1 MTVTAI
7 SDHAAIPASRRAAYP
22 HRPAQSG
29 LVSSAP
35 ARLRP
40 LGRGG
45 GVPDKP
51 QVSPR
56 ELTITLQITVSGV
69 ALPALASRVVEDI
82 REFAERLP
90 GATVLELP
98 VEESTIDTP
107 ALEVSAV
114 DPLAPP
120 ATGPRLY
127 IEPASRTVL
136 RDGEPVRLTRREF
149 DLLLFLSEN
158 PRRVFS
164 REQLL
169 TRVWGY
175 EWVGGSRTVDVHIR
189 RLRVKLGQSGPVVCT
204 VHGVGYRLD
213 DDVEVT
219 VDHDVA

>member
-1 MTVTAI
+1 
-7 SDHAAIPASRRAAYP
+7 
-22 HRPAQSG
+22 
-29 LVSSAP
+29 
-35 ARLRP
+35 
-40 LGRGG
+40 
-45 GVPDKP
+45 
-51 QVSPR
+51 
-56 ELTITLQITVSGV
+56 LTITLQITVSGA

-98 VEESTIDTP
+98 VGESTVDAP
-107 ALEVSAV
+107 ATEISTV
-114 DPLAPP
+114 DPFAVQTGGDENG
-120 ATGPRLY
+120 TGPRLQ
-127 IEPASRTVL
+127 
-136 RDGEPVRLTRREF
+136 LTRREF

-189 RLRVKLGQSGPVVCT
+189 RLRVKLGQRGPLVCT

-213 DDVEVT
+213 DDLQVT
-219 VDHDVA
+219 VHNDVS

>member
-1 MTVTAI
+1 MSVTAI
-7 SDHAAIPASRRAAYP
+7 SDHAAIPASRRAPYV
-22 HRPAQSG
+22 HRPAQTG
-29 LVSSAP
+29 LTSSAP
-35 ARLRP
+35 GRLRP

-45 GVPDKP
+45 GAPDES
-51 QVSPR
+51 QASPR
-56 ELTITLQITVSGV
+56 DLTITLQITVSGA

-98 VEESTIDTP
+98 VEESTGDSLP
-107 ALEVSAV
+107 AQEAGAGGES
-114 DPLAPP
+114 D
-120 ATGPRLY
+120 TGPRLY

-136 RDGEPVRLTRREF
+136 CDGEPVRLTRREF
-149 DLLLFLSEN
+149 DLLLFLSEHR
-158 PRRVFS
+158 RRVFS

-213 DDVEVT
+213 DDVQVI
-219 VDHDVA
+219 VDHDLA